1 VYIFYLPLQ
10 KDKIVNMKHKI
21 IIATVLFIAGLTI
34 SQPVAAQSAAKPKT
48 AAQTYFDKT
57 ITQKGIRESV
67 VAAMAVTASGDTLL
81 SHNCDMLMTPASC
94 MKLITTGVALQQL
107 GESHTWKTRLGYD
120 GTISADTLKGNLY
133 IIGGADPF
141 LGSKDSL
148 AFPIEKTFAQW
159 KDSLA
164 AAGIKH
170 IEGMIIGDGRWI
182 DGPMEEQNWLYEDLG
197 TDYGAGVSGLNFYE
211 NAQSFTISAG
221 SAVGAKVMIRPHY
234 PLPDWMNYHYNV
246 TTGKAGTGDKTYLFT
261 TTLSPHGEFR
271 GTFAIDRAPKTLNCS
286 NKFPE
291 YTCARIFTDYLSANG
306 ITAKGTSAA
315 QGYFCSITPTPQE
328 ELKIIATTS
337 SPSLGKVIYTTNYE
351 SNNVFAET
359 LLRTLG
365 KEKTS
370 SACYDSSR
378 VALERGLI
386 RLGLGT
392 REGIKIGDGSGLSRK
407 NLVSPAYLC
416 KFLCCMLEQDGNS
429 DIYFNSLPYPGAN
442 GTMRYRMS
450 SYPESLKKRIHYKS
464 GSMEGVRCFS
474 GYIAPGSWFSG
485 EGSQEVIVFSI
496 MINNTTTPNGTLQTL
511 IDRTIERL
519 AKVNL

>member
-1 VYIFYLPLQ
+1 
-10 KDKIVNMKHKI
+10 M
-21 IIATVLFIAGLTI
+21 
-34 SQPVAAQSAAKPKT
+34 
-48 AAQTYFDKT
+48 
-57 ITQKGIRESV
+57 
-67 VAAMAVTASGDTLL
+67 
-81 SHNCDMLMTPASC
+81 
-94 MKLITTGVALQQL
+94 
-107 GESHTWKTRLGYD
+107 
-120 GTISADTLKGNLY
+120 
-133 IIGGADPF
+133 

-148 AFPIEKTFAQW
+148 AYPIEKTFAQW
-159 KDSLA
+159 KDSLV
-164 AAGIKH
+164 AAGIRH
-170 IEGMIIGDGRWI
+170 IEGKIIGDGRWFE
-182 DGPMEEQNWLYEDLG
+182 GPMEEQNWLFEDLG

-211 NAQSFTISAG
+211 NAQSFSISAG
-221 SAVGAKVMIRPHY
+221 SAVGAKAMIRPYY
-234 PLPDWMNYHYNV
+234 PQPDWMSYHYNA

-291 YTCARIFTDYLSANG
+291 YTCARLFADYLSANG

-315 QGYFCSITPTPQE
+315 QGYFCSVEPTPQA
-328 ELKIIATTS
+328 ELKVIATTS
-337 SPSLGKVIYTTNYE
+337 SPSLEKVIFTTNHE

-378 VALERGLI
+378 VALEKGLI
-386 RLGLGT
+386 KLGLGT
-392 REGIKIGDGSGLSRK
+392 KEGIKIGDGSGLSRK

-416 KFLCCMLEQDGNS
+416 KFLCCMMEQDGNS
-429 DIYFNSLPYPGAN
+429 ETYFNSLPYPGAN
-442 GTMRYRMS
+442 GTMKYRMS

-474 GYIAPGSWFSG
+474 GYIVPGSWFTG

-496 MINNTTTPNGTLQTL
+496 MVNNTTTPNGTLQTL

-519 AKVNL
+519 AKVNH